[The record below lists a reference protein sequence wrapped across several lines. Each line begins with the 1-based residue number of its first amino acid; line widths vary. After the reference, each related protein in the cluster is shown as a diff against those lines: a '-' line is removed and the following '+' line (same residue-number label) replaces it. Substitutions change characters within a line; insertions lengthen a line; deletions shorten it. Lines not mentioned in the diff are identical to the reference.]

1 MGDTYILRKGHST
14 LGDLKNGMLAMLGIT
29 GDVHFVDP
37 VNGSDGNN
45 GSDASAPM
53 KTVTAAYNLCADAHN
68 DAVVMLPATGGDTL
82 AAAITWSKNFTHLI
96 GLSND
101 LPGMGQRCRVL
112 GGATT
117 DLTKLVTFSGYGC
130 IVRNIQF
137 YNGADADV
145 DNGAVIVSGNRN
157 YFKNCL
163 FVGMNHATPAAR
175 AGSYSLKVTGSEDYF
190 EDCTIGYDSIERGAG
205 EPPELWLATGCSKA
219 VFNHCR
225 ILTRSETITA
235 SPVKIDAEPLGY
247 VEFDNCIF
255 VNTSTNWAVAL
266 TDCFTITSAQT
277 HYVGMRGLN
286 QLVGITGWAD
296 TATRMYMA
304 MPASA
309 NTGGTNT
316 APTT

>member
-1 MGDTYILRKGHST
+1 MGKPYIMRKGVSRLVDLADGL
-14 LGDLKNGMLAMLGIT
+14 LGMLGIT
-29 GDVHFVDP
+29 GDAYFVDP
-37 VNGSDGNN
+37 SNGSDGNT
-45 GSDASAPM
+45 GDDPRAPM
-53 KTVTAAYNLCADAHN
+53 KTVLAAYNRCIDAHH
-68 DAVVMLPATGGDTL
+68 DAVVMIPAASGDTL
-82 AAAITWSKNFTHLI
+82 TAALTWSKNFTHLI

-101 LPGMGQRCRVL
+101 LPGMGQRCRIL
-112 GGATT
+112 GGSTT
-117 DLTKLVTFSGYGC
+117 DLTQLVTFSGYGN
-130 IVRNIQF
+130 IIRNIQF

-157 YFKNCL
+157 HFKNCL

-190 EDCTIGYDSIERGAG
+190 EDCTIGYDSITRGAG

-219 VFNHCR
+219 TFNHCR
-225 ILTRSETITA
+225 ILTRSETATA

-255 VNTSTNWAVAL
+255 VNTSTNWATSL

-277 HYVGMRGLN
+277 HYVALRGSC

-296 TATRMYMA
+296 TPTRMYA
-304 MPASA
+304 TMPQPH
-309 NTGGTNT
+309 NTGGTNV

>member
-1 MGDTYILRKGHST
+1 MGSSYILRKHVSDIS
-14 LGDLKNGMLAMLGIT
+14 DLRGGTLAMLGIT
-29 GDVHFVDP
+29 GDAYFVDP
-37 VNGSDGNN
+37 VNGSDGNL
-45 GSDASAPM
+45 GDDSAAPM
-53 KTVTAAYNLCADAHN
+53 KTVTAAYARCINNHN

-117 DLTKLVTFSGYGC
+117 DLTVLITFSGYGN
-130 IVRNIQF
+130 IIHNIQF

-145 DNGAVIVSGNRN
+145 ANGAVIVSGARN
-157 YFKNCL
+157 HFTNCM
-163 FVGMNHATPAAR
+163 FVGMQHATPAVR
-175 AGSYSLKVTGSEDYF
+175 SDCYSLQVTGSEDYF
-190 EDCTIGYDSIERGAG
+190 ENCTIGYDSITRGAG
-205 EPPELWLATGCSKA
+205 ESPELLLATGCSKA

-235 SPVKIDAEPLGY
+235 SPVVISAVNLGY
-247 VEFDNCIF
+247 VEFEDCIF

-266 TDCFTITSAQT
+266 TDAMSITATGT
-277 HYVGMRGLN
+277 HYVALRGAC

-296 TATRMYMA
+296 TATRIYASMS
-304 MPASA
+304 ASA

-316 APTT
+316 APAA